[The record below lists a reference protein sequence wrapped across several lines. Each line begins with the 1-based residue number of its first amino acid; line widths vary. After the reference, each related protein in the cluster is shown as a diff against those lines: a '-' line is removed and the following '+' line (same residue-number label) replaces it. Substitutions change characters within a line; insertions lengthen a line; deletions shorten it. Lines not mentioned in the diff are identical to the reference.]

1 VICKTIE
8 ANCTM
13 PFFVYILYSE
23 SLDQYYVG
31 HTMDLDDRL
40 WRHRNSGSKSTKKA
54 NDWQIVYKKPYSSRS
69 LAFQKEIEIKK
80 KKSRVYIE
88 QLIGSCG

>member
-1 VICKTIE
+1 
-8 ANCTM
+8 M
-13 PFFVYILYSE
+13 SFFLYILYSE